1 MLITPE
7 CSQDGSSSPTRH
19 PREQSHY
26 PLAFRHYYSSTP
38 LLACTDTDRR
48 ATGVQV
54 ICSGHRCFPSS
65 SQPTQDTLPS
75 ERQQKS
81 LSFLL
86 LSLFFQHTHR
96 HFHPPATLS
105 KSLQS
110 LQRRLL
116 STERECTSDAALCVG
131 EAMGSERLCVEFTCS
146 LPDLLAPALSFFFDC
161 FTRSHQG
168 RGRVVNGVCT
178 SMCVCVCVCA
188 KTHKCQGLNAV

>member
-26 PLAFRHYYSSTP
+26 PLAFRHYYSSSP

-54 ICSGHRCFPSS
+54 ICSGHRCFSSS

-86 LSLFFQHTHR
+86 LSLFSNTR
-96 HFHPPATLS
+96 TDTSTPRPPSRNHCSPYNEGFSQRNASARQTAPCVSARRWEARDCVLS
-105 KSLQS
+105 LPVASP
-110 LQRRLL
+110 
-116 STERECTSDAALCVG
+116 
-131 EAMGSERLCVEFTCS
+131 TCS
-146 LPDLLAPALSFFFDC
+146 PQPCLFFSTASPALTKDEVGS
-161 FTRSHQG
+161 
-168 RGRVVNGVCT
+168 
-178 SMCVCVCVCA
+178 
-188 KTHKCQGLNAV
+188 